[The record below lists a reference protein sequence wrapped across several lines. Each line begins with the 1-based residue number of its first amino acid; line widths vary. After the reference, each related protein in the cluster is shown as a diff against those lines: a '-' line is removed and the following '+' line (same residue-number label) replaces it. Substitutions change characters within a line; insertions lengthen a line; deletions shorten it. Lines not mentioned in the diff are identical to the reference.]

1 MKIMHLLYLQHH
13 LMQLRIINCQ
23 FNPLPNPVLLTT
35 LLTGDA
41 VSQAAD
47 KEPPPPHQQLRG

>member
-23 FNPLPNPVLLTT
+23 FNPLPNPVRLTT

-41 VSQAAD
+41 VIQAAD
-47 KEPPPPHQQLRG
+47 